1 MILLFSS
8 NVFLLIILV
17 FKTISVVNCLNDESV
32 KAAPFQPSILR
43 SSYDYI
49 VVGSGSTG
57 SVIASRLSE
66 DPTVTVLLLE
76 AGGDN
81 PFTTEIPI
89 GVGFA
94 LNSDVNWNYRY
105 WFNYWHIL
113 ISKDTSG
120 FAIILY

>member
-1 MILLFSS
+1 MILLFSAQ
-8 NVFLLIILV
+8 VLLL
-17 FKTISVVNCLNDESV
+17 TIALTTFSVVKCLNDESV
-32 KAAPFQPSILR
+32 KAAPFQPSVLR

-94 LNSDVNWNYRY
+94 LNSDVNWNYR
-105 WFNYWHIL
+105 
-113 ISKDTSG
+113 
-120 FAIILY
+120 